1 MTLDTLRVVVDILTV
16 DMTSVV
22 DIMLKSH
29 TLQGAVDTP
38 MVVMISAVTQQEAIS
53 AVTRQ
58 EENILQEA
66 MISEDIPAVI
76 SEDIREVVET
86 SAVMAV
92 MEDTKLLLMAFMKC
106 TDSRDTREAV
116 ISEDMEIW
124 EDMEEAAKA
133 DMISE
138 VI

>member
-29 TLQGAVDTP
+29 TLQGAADTP
-38 MVVMISAVTQQEAIS
+38 MVVMISAVTQQEEIS

-86 SAVMAV
+86 SAV

>member
-22 DIMLKSH
+22 DIILKSH
-29 TLQGAVDTP
+29 TLQGAADTP
-38 MVVMISAVTQQEAIS
+38 MVVMISAVTQQEEIS

-86 SAVMAV
+86 SAVM
-92 MEDTKLLLMAFMKC
+92 EDTKLLLMAFMKC
-106 TDSRDTREAV
+106 TDLRDIQEAV

>member
-86 SAVMAV
+86 SAVM
-92 MEDTKLLLMAFMKC
+92 EDTKLLLMAFMKC
-106 TDSRDTREAV
+106 TDSRDTREVV